1 MEENTVQKK
10 VEMIEKIFAQTRDEK
25 LRRSLLEEVVSC
37 RMEPI
42 KVRPSNV
49 NTFPKKRPD
58 IRKTRRPVS
67 KIRKL
72 ICALLLPIET
82 MCEIMV
88 NRPWLAL
95 FAIFGVIL
103 FIGKFISARAAGIMA
118 FSMILIFA
126 LIRREEI
133 SGTEDDWYWNWLQV
147 YNSTWDKNDGDLPGF
162 YARRLTIPAD
172 PYRKF

>member
-58 IRKTRRPVS
+58 IRKTGRAIL
-67 KIRKL
+67 KIRKF
-72 ICALLLPIET
+72 ICLFLLPIEI
-82 MCEIMV
+82 MLEITLK
-88 NRPWLAL
+88 RPWLVV
-95 FAIFGVIL
+95 FTVFGVIF
-103 FIGKFISARAAGIMA
+103 FIGKFISMRAAGGMA
-118 FSMILIFA
+118 LSMLFIIVLSLIKPVTGPQEIDEIINY
-126 LIRREEI
+126 LLVIRPNSI
-133 SGTEDDWYWNWLQV
+133 SPGMSPLTSLPED
-147 YNSTWDKNDGDLPGF
+147 P
-162 YARRLTIPAD
+162 LTDA
-172 PYRKF
+172 